1 MKQGLKGTHLATGQP
16 IEIDLTDKEMMYA
29 TCKDICINECW
40 SWLNTLV
47 AKRTGIQIIG
57 QIEIDTITDNHIDKA
72 FH

>member
-1 MKQGLKGTHLATGQP
+1 
-16 IEIDLTDKEMMYA
+16 MYA

-57 QIEIDTITDNHIDKA
+57 QIEIDIITDNHIDKA